1 MLQKVQFAPYHDF
14 NRSTFYTSTFWDLSV
29 DLLLTL
35 QYPANISTDF
45 MGAYSTYYY
54 ETVYSSNESF
64 VLQIIQQVVSLLGNI
79 CSWFIV
85 DRLGRR
91 NTQFYGLLL
100 LTAVL
105 MITAGLA
112 TNGATGSLR
121 GSCALI
127 IFYCFAYK

>member
-1 MLQKVQFAPYHDF
+1 MFQEIKLAPDYDF
-14 NRSTFYTSTFWDLSV
+14 NRSSHDTIPLRH
-29 DLLLTL
+29 LLVAPSPII
-35 QYPANISTDF
+35 QHPANALTDF
-45 MGAYSTYYY
+45 MSAYSTYYY
-54 ETVYSSNESF
+54 ETVFSTNESF
-64 VLQIIQQVVSLLGNI
+64 ALQVIQQVVSLLGNV

-85 DRLGRR
+85 DRVGRR

-100 LTAVL
+100 LTLVL

-112 TNGATGSLR
+112 TNGTVGSLK